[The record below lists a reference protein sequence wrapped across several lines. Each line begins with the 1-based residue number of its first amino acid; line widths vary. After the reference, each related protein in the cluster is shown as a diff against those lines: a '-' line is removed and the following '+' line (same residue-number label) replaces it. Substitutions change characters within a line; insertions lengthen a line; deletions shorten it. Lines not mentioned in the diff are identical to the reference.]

1 MNIRF
6 LLRAKR
12 MAARPPS
19 EAMFKM
25 VVGIVLLCA
34 ILYGIERFIG
44 WPEWLTPNEIKR
56 VRPKPMD

>member
-12 MAARPPS
+12 WAARPPS

-25 VVGIVLLCA
+25 VVGIIVFCVILFA
-34 ILYGIERFIG
+34 IEKFIG
-44 WPEWLTPNEIKR
+44 WPDWLSADRIGRPR
-56 VRPKPMD
+56 FVRN